1 MCQSPPVPRGPQ
13 VSTVADAFLGASP
26 WRVFV
31 RCRCDAGV
39 RKVLQSMEVQVGGLP
54 TKTCVDLT

>member
-1 MCQSPPVPRGPQ
+1 M
-13 VSTVADAFLGASP
+13 
-26 WRVFV
+26 